1 MSSPTS
7 LTIKKIS
14 VQEQH
19 ELFLKEIK
27 ELKSENEA
35 LKKIISTITFQSA
48 GLTKNFLSIN
58 NNENWEH
65 INP

>member
-1 MSSPTS
+1 MSSPNS
-7 LTIKKIS
+7 LTIKRIS

-35 LKKIISTITFQSA
+35 LKKIISTITFQTV
-48 GLTKNFLSIN
+48 GLTKNFLSVN
-58 NNENWEH
+58 NNETWEQ